1 MADNREPP
9 ETVAD
14 EKELF
19 VMALSE
25 FFKGYATIREARH
38 VPVTASMKAKNFLSI
53 SQIVLTTLMGVRDPK
68 APMEIF
74 AVSSERPDPRKGLL
88 RELTNGTLVTIGYL
102 LPRSVNDRPV
112 VIPSEY
118 WLNANPN
125 FDENA
130 LAAVGLDF
138 VQVQVV
144 FNNVGGYPEVQ
155 QGNGWV
161 IRPLPEL
168 ARFGPSEA
176 FRQRWDL
183 PAVEADQVANTMPE
197 IGVDVPEQALAAF
210 APSEARGARLALPV
224 AQDDPDNMSADATG
238 SGVSHPSGRADVRP
252 PLTKPPANP
261 RGRPS
266 KKEVIIAACHAIK
279 KEPNWLNKEL
289 VEAILDHI
297 KANSPEID
305 SKGLSDQTILRVVRS
320 LKPR

>member
-14 EKELF
+14 KNELF

-38 VPVTASMKAKNFLSI
+38 VPVTASTKAKNLLSI
-53 SQIVLTTLMGVRDPK
+53 SQIVVTTLMGVRDPK

-74 AVSSERPDPRKGLL
+74 TVSSERPDPRKGLL

-130 LAAVGLDF
+130 LAAAGLDF

-183 PAVEADQVANTMPE
+183 PAVEADQVVNSMPE
-197 IGVDVPEQALAAF
+197 IGVDVPEQAPHANEAPPPLPRRKIGRPTYQADIVSAFRAIEKNPNWTEKELAA
-210 APSEARGARLALPV
+210 AVRDRVKSDIGKV
-224 AQDDPDNMSADATG
+224 DDKGLGDHAILK
-238 SGVSHPSGRADVRP
+238 HVRP
-252 PLTKPPANP
+252 MWHDLKNTP
-261 RGRPS
+261 R
-266 KKEVIIAACHAIK
+266 
-279 KEPNWLNKEL
+279 
-289 VEAILDHI
+289 
-297 KANSPEID
+297 
-305 SKGLSDQTILRVVRS
+305 
-320 LKPR
+320 

>member
-38 VPVTASMKAKNFLSI
+38 VPVTASMKAKNLLSI

-74 AVSSERPDPRKGLL
+74 TVSSERPDPRKGLL

-130 LAAVGLDF
+130 LAAAGLDF

-144 FNNVGGYPEVQ
+144 FNDVGGYPEVQ

-197 IGVDVPEQALAAF
+197 IGVDVPEQAPHANEAPPPPQKIGRPTYQAHIVAAF
-210 APSEARGARLALPV
+210 SAIEKDLNWTEKQLSAAVRDRVKADIGKV
-224 AQDDPDNMSADATG
+224 DDKGLGDDAILK
-238 SGVSHPSGRADVRP
+238 HVRP
-252 PLTKPPANP
+252 MWHGLK
-261 RGRPS
+261 
-266 KKEVIIAACHAIK
+266 
-279 KEPNWLNKEL
+279 
-289 VEAILDHI
+289 
-297 KANSPEID
+297 NSP
-305 SKGLSDQTILRVVRS
+305 R
-320 LKPR
+320 